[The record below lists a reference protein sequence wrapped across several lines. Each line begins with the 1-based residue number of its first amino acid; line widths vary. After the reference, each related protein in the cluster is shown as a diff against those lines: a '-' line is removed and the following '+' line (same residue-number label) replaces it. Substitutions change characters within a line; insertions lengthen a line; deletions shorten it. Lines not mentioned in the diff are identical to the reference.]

1 MRAVAARL
9 VALHEQLKYRIT
21 IIYIKPRH
29 REIFEM
35 TEKFSILDETTDAVV
50 LDASYTRITPLAG
63 RQWP

>member
-21 IIYIKPRH
+21 IIYINPRH

-35 TEKFSILDETTDAVV
+35 TEKFSILDEPQM
-50 LDASYTRITPLAG
+50 LSS
-63 RQWP
+63 